1 MKPNE
6 RCQNGRNHKLC
17 LCNPMRGIFN
27 HIAAD
32 QKTVAERQWQK
43 PTLAP
48 KPQAPC
54 DIGLF
59 SDDSKQKD
67 LF

>member
-1 MKPNE
+1 
-6 RCQNGRNHKLC
+6 
-17 LCNPMRGIFN
+17 MRGIFN

-32 QKTVAERQWQK
+32 QKTVAERTWQK

-54 DIGLF
+54 NIGLF
-59 SDDSKQKD
+59 SDDSKQQD